1 MSKSNYIMECNHT
14 QALETDLHGSKVFP
28 LVAELNKHFGLKVIN
43 CVMVDDLGRQAED
56 GGGVEGFVMANDYGI
71 PKCIAFIRSKR
82 KLTYVKDKEVWKDV
96 YVFKHCEDYK
106 RGGAYHERDLC
117 TSVKLPQLIRA
128 IKGYEREDNF
138 PAYNGESEG
147 SNWLEGRY
155 NLDMRY
161 EGLSS
166 EFKLDGQDM
175 WNLKHKR
182 DEATT
187 EQLQKHIPSLIDSYI
202 NNVTPSAEVDAKI
215 RDDYNQSLSYAGKV
229 EELKGIINEGLGSGF
244 TVIGVDSAEG
254 YVVGSIETLTGDKP
268 EFKYKNFKRYTE
280 LEDYSKY
287 QEILP
292 MLTMHKIRRQEEKNL
307 ELYKDYFV
315 VKDSGGFY
323 GRYCKLDDFTGIF
336 MRTKNIFDSPLKMT
350 WLLLPNVESV

>member
-1 MSKSNYIMECNHT
+1 MSKLNYIMECNHT

-28 LVAELNKHFGLKVIN
+28 LVA
-43 CVMVDDLGRQAED
+43 
-56 GGGVEGFVMANDYGI
+56 
-71 PKCIAFIRSKR
+71 
-82 KLTYVKDKEVWKDV
+82 VWKDV
-96 YVFKHCEDYK
+96 YVFKHCEQFK
-106 RGGAYHERDLC
+106 NGGNWNEKDLC

-138 PAYNGESEG
+138 PTYNGESEG

-155 NLDMRY
+155 NLDIRY
-161 EGLSS
+161 KDLSDKF
-166 EFKLDGQDM
+166 ELDGQDL
-175 WNLKHKR
+175 WNLKRKR
-182 DEATT
+182 DDATT

-215 RDDYNQSLSYAGKV
+215 RDDYNQALSYAGKV

-254 YVVGSIETLTGDKP
+254 YVVGSIETLTGG
-268 EFKYKNFKRYTE
+268 ELGLKYKNFKRYTK
-280 LEDYSKY
+280 LEDYPKH
-287 QEILP
+287 QDILP
-292 MLTMHKIRRQEEKNL
+292 MLTMHKIRKQEEKKH
-307 ELYKDYFV
+307 ELYKDYFLV
-315 VKDSGGFY
+315 EDGL
-323 GRYCKLDDFTGIF
+323 RYTSCKLDDFTGIF

>member
-1 MSKSNYIMECNHT
+1 
-14 QALETDLHGSKVFP
+14 
-28 LVAELNKHFGLKVIN
+28 
-43 CVMVDDLGRQAED
+43 MVR
-56 GGGVEGFVMANDYGI
+56 GVEGFVMANDYGI
-71 PKCIAFIRSKR
+71 PKCIAFIRSGR

-96 YVFKHCEDYK
+96 YVFKHCEQFKD
-106 RGGAYHERDLC
+106 GGNWNEKDLC

-138 PAYNGESEG
+138 PSYNGESEG

-161 EGLSS
+161 RDLSDKF
-166 EFKLDGQDM
+166 ELDGQDM

-182 DEATT
+182 DDATT

-202 NNVTPSAEVDAKI
+202 NNVAPSAEVDAKI

-229 EELKGIINEGLGSGF
+229 EELKGIITEGLGSGF

-254 YVVGSIETLTGDKP
+254 YVVGSIETLTGAEP

-280 LEDYSKY
+280 LEDYPKY
-287 QEILP
+287 QDILP
-292 MLTMHKIRRQEEKNL
+292 MLTMHKIRKQEEKKL
-307 ELYKDYFV
+307 ELYKDYFLV
-315 VKDSGGFY
+315 EDRVY
-323 GRYCKLDDFTGIF
+323 RYTSCKLDDFTGIF
-336 MRTKNIFDSPLKMT
+336 MRTREYF
-350 WLLLPNVESV
+350 